1 MSRKSSRRQAGIPHE
16 VILTAALLMSVV
28 MACLLLSLGKAQSN
42 LPAKAGR
49 AGQSATRRRTP
60 VPASPGET
68 PLGSAFLDLN
78 QLARA
83 NSIDEADNARWSLVR
98 GTPTEGDVYSQAGG
112 VDWQTLR
119 TLSQSGAYDLP
130 AGNTWSFNETFG
142 GGPGYKMASG
152 VLAGGH
158 CALATVFRAAAI
170 QAGLP
175 NQAIPHQWPIPGFPL
190 DETVTIWW
198 GRDDLTV
205 HNTTGQD
212 LSLNWDLSPQGIK
225 ISILS
230 FNVD

>member
-1 MSRKSSRRQAGIPHE
+1 MSRRSSRQQAGFPHE
-16 VILTAALLMSVV
+16 IIITAALLMSAV
-28 MACLLLSLGKAQSN
+28 MACLLLSLGKAQPTQST
-42 LPAKAGR
+42 KADR
-49 AGQSATRRRTP
+49 SAQAAARRHTP
-60 VPASPGET
+60 VPASAL
-68 PLGSAFLDLN
+68 LGSAFLDLN
-78 QLARA
+78 QLAQA
-83 NSIDEADNARWSLVR
+83 DSIDESDNARWSLVR
-98 GTPTEGDVYSQAGG
+98 GTPDEGDVYSQSGG

-119 TLSQSGAYDLP
+119 SVSQSGSYVLP

-142 GGPGYKMASG
+142 GGSGYKMASG
-152 VLAGGH
+152 VLAGGQ

-170 QAGLP
+170 RAGLP
-175 NQAIPHQWPIPGFPL
+175 NQAAPHQWPVPGFPM

-198 GRDDLTV
+198 GSADLLL

>member
-1 MSRKSSRRQAGIPHE
+1 MSA
-16 VILTAALLMSVV
+16 V
-28 MACLLLSLGKAQSN
+28 MACLLLSLGKTQTSQPTKSGRSAQ
-42 LPAKAGR
+42 A
-49 AGQSATRRRTP
+49 ATKGHTF
-60 VPASPGET
+60 VPAAT
-68 PLGSAFLDLN
+68 LLGSAFLDLN
-78 QLARA
+78 RLATA
-83 NSIDEADNARWSLVR
+83 NSIDESDNARWSLVR
-98 GTPTEGDVYSQAGG
+98 GTSSQDDVFSPASG

-119 TLSQSGAYDLP
+119 TLSQSGSYDLP
-130 AGNTWSFNETFG
+130 DGNTWSFNETFG

-158 CALATVFRAAAI
+158 CALATVFRGAAI

-198 GRDDLTV
+198 GRDDLLI
-205 HNTTGQD
+205 HNPTGQD

>member
-16 VILTAALLMSVV
+16 VILTAALLMSIV
-28 MACLLLSLGKAQSN
+28 MACLLLSLGKAQPTS
-42 LPAKAGR
+42 PAKAGR
-49 AGQSATRRRTP
+49 AVQAANRRRTP
-60 VPASPGET
+60 APAAT
-68 PLGSAFLDLN
+68 LLGSAFLDLN

-98 GTPTEGDVYSQAGG
+98 GTPSEGDVYNQVGG
-112 VDWQTLR
+112 DWQTLR
-119 TLSQSGAYDLP
+119 TRNQSGAFDLP

-142 GGPGYKMASG
+142 GGSGYKMASG